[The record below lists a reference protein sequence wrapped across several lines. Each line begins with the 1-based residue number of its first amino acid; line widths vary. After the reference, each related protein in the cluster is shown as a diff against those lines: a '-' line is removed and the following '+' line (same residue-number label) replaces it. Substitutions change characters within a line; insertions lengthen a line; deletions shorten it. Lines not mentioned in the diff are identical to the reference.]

1 MTIWSRRLLR
11 YAWPEWR
18 ALLVI
23 LLLAVAVSSVE
34 ALKPWPLKLLV
45 DGVLSGQPTAAI
57 DWIGRLPGAGTA
69 RGLTAWLTGLTVVL
83 FLLSAAFRM
92 LQSYIQTGAG
102 TRMMYQLG
110 GDLFEHIQRLSLRF
124 HVRHKTGDLI
134 QRISVDSRAIRDLL
148 VSVCLP
154 LLTSS
159 VTMAIMFAVMW
170 RLHAT
175 LTLIALGVVPILLL
189 AIWTFAK
196 QMEDRSYAQSEL
208 QGRMMGAAE
217 QTLAAIPMVQAFGRE
232 PAQDQVFGELTAQT
246 GRAYFRTTVSQLRF
260 RIASATATAL
270 GTAAIVIV
278 GGQNVLDGRLSVGS
292 LLVFLSYLA
301 ALYDPLTSI
310 AYATAGYASAAAG
323 ARRVLQIVDVHDRI
337 EEKPNA
343 IELDAHAAG
352 APSIRFEDVSFGY
365 DPATP
370 VLQNVTLTIAAGE
383 RVALVG
389 ASGSGKSTL
398 IALMLRLFDP
408 SGGRILLNGH
418 DLRDLRVASL
428 RSQIAVVL
436 QDPYLFPVSVA
447 DNLAFGRPGATRHE
461 IVDAAVAA
469 QADEFIARLPNGYD
483 TVIGERGVTLSGG
496 QRQRLSIA
504 RALLKNAPVVLLD
517 EPTAALD
524 VATEAALMGA
534 IETLVKG
541 RTCVIVAHRLSTIR
555 SARRI
560 FVLDQGRLLEC
571 GSEAELLA
579 AGGAYRR
586 LHLLQDGA

>member
-1 MTIWSRRLLR
+1 LH
-11 YAWPEWR
+11 YARPEWR
-18 ALLVI
+18 ALLLVV
-23 LLLAVAVSSVE
+23 LLAVAVASVE

-45 DGVLSGQPTAAI
+45 DGVLNGQATPAI
-57 DWIGRLPGAGTA
+57 DWIGQLPGAGTP

-83 FLLSAAFRM
+83 FLLSSAFRM
-92 LQSYIQTGAG
+92 LQAYIQIGAG

-134 QRISVDSRAIRDLL
+134 QRVSVDSRAIRDLL
-148 VSVCLP
+148 VSVGLP

-159 VTMAIMFAVMW
+159 VTMAIVFAVMW

-232 PAQDQVFGELTAQT
+232 PAEDQIFGELTAQT
-246 GRAYFRTTVSQLRF
+246 GRAYFRTTISQLRF
-260 RIASATATAL
+260 WIASATATAI
-270 GTAAIVIV
+270 GTAAIVVV
-278 GGQNVLDGRLSVGS
+278 GGQNVLDGRLSLGS
-292 LLVFLSYLA
+292 LLVFLSYLT
-301 ALYDPLTSI
+301 ALYDPLTSVT
-310 AYATAGYASAAAG
+310 YAFSGYASAAAA
-323 ARRVLQIVDVHDRI
+323 ARRVLQILDVRDQL
-337 EEKPNA
+337 EEKPDA
-343 IELDAHAAG
+343 IELQLPPSG
-352 APSIRFEDVSFGY
+352 APSITFEDVSFGY
-365 DPATP
+365 DPANP
-370 VLQNVTLTIAAGE
+370 VLQNISLTIAAGE

-398 IALMLRLFDP
+398 IALILRLFDP
-408 SGGRILLNGH
+408 AHGRILIGGH
-418 DLRDLRVASL
+418 DLRDLRVPSL

-436 QDPYLFPVSVA
+436 QDPYLFPLTVA
-447 DNLAFGRPGATRHE
+447 DNIVYGRPDAKRQE
-461 IVDAAVAA
+461 IVEAAVAA
-469 QADEFIARLPNGYD
+469 QAHDFITRLPDGYD

-504 RALLKNAPVVLLD
+504 RAFLKNAPVVLLD

-524 VATEAALMGA
+524 AETELGLMAA
-534 IETLVKG
+534 IDTLVKG
-541 RTCVIVAHRLSTIR
+541 RTCVIVAHRLSTIKG
-555 SARRI
+555 AQRI
-560 FVLDQGRLLEC
+560 YVLEGGRVTAS
-571 GSEAELLA
+571 GTEAELLTD
-579 AGGAYRR
+579 GGVYRR
-586 LHLLQDGA
+586 FHALQRGPNR